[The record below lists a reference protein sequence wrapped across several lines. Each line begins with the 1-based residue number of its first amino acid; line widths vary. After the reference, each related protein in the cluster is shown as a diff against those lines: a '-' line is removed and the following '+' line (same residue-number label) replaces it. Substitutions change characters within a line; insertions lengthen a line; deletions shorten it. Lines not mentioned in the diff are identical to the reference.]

1 MILYLDRC
9 TYQITSHFTV
19 QEMVQECDLRK
30 SPTCWGN
37 TTAYDGINLIYA
49 AGDNYLMTFISI
61 VVNWQVTA
69 MHQAASQWSCTM
81 QTPECCFVDMTPSMA
96 RLTR

>member
-1 MILYLDRC
+1 MTRYDRC

-19 QEMVQECDLRK
+19 EEMVQECDLRK

-49 AGDNYLMTFISI
+49 AGDNYLTNFKPMLSI
-61 VVNWQVTA
+61 VRSLSRTKLPLHGVVQCRHRN
-69 MHQAASQWSCTM
+69 AA
-81 QTPECCFVDMTPSMA
+81 
-96 RLTR
+96 L